1 MPCPLIRRPTA
12 QLFAPALR
20 RLRRRFACY
29 AATSPTPLPAAGLQ
43 ITPEIRYQSELYLP
57 MDELRHLFFRYY
69 QASLSCP
76 PVLAST
82 PFAAAPSW
90 ADCFAALPSWLQA
103 SPDPSRLFERL
114 LSDADLHVRF
124 IFASFLPARFNGPG
138 FGRYPGQL
146 GWLRCLAR
154 SLREQ
159 GMERL
164 CCLDAACGS
173 GEGSW
178 ELLEL
183 LAAEGWQPAQVRL
196 QGWTLDPLEV
206 YAAANR
212 YLPHDMQRQQVYR
225 QRTTLLTHEGWGDCV
240 RFQAV
245 DLLGDDVPLD
255 RFDLI
260 LCNGLLGGPLV
271 HAGGALEQV
280 IGMLARR
287 LRPGGWLLAANRF
300 HGGWQR
306 SVTQADLAGLFSQA
320 GLVVQ
325 AAGEGIAG
333 QRSSL

>member
-1 MPCPLIRRPTA
+1 MPCPLIRRPAA

-29 AATSPTPLPAAGLQ
+29 AATSPVPLPAVGLQ
-43 ITPEIRYQSELYLP
+43 VTPEIRYQSELYLP
-57 MDELRHLFFRYY
+57 MDELQQLFYRYY
-69 QASLSCP
+69 RASLSYP

-82 PFAAAPSW
+82 PVAAVPSW
-90 ADCFAALPSWLQA
+90 ADCFATLPSWLQA

-114 LSDADLHVRF
+114 LSDAALHERF

-146 GWLRCLAR
+146 DWLRRLAR
-154 SLREQ
+154 SLRKQ
-159 GMERL
+159 GRERF

-212 YLPHDMQRQQVYR
+212 YLPHDMQRQEGYR
-225 QRTTLLTHEGWGDCV
+225 LRAAPLLYEGWGECAWF
-240 RFQAV
+240 RTV

-280 IGMLARR
+280 IGMLAQR

-320 GLVVQ
+320 GLEVEQ
-325 AAGEGIAG
+325 AGEGIAG
-333 QRSSL
+333 RRI